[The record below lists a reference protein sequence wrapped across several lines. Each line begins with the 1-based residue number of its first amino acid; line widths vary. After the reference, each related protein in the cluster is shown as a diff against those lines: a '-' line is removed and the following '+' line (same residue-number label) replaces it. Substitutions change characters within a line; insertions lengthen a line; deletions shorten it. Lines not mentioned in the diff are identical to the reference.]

1 MATSVVFENNEIIN
15 FEVYNRINEK
25 KYFLCFKR
33 NPLNTI
39 CNKKDNS
46 KKLKGNSYG
55 QGWYA

>member
-15 FEVYNRINEK
+15 FEVYNRINE